1 MWLPTREA
9 AAPGSSPST
18 GDATAIDA
26 AIVEGYA
33 RPGTRAGPLGV
44 RGSARRDQGR
54 ALVARGEVWWV
65 EHPEAGRRPFLV
77 LTRQAA
83 IPVLNALL
91 AVPATR
97 TVRRIPTEVVLDT
110 DDGMPE
116 ECALSLDNL
125 TLVPKELFRTRITRL
140 SLERMTEVWRALGLA
155 SGCS

>member
-1 MWLPTREA
+1 MGIRR
-9 AAPGSSPST
+9 SP
-18 GDATAIDA
+18 
-26 AIVEGYA
+26 
-33 RPGTRAGPLGV
+33 
-44 RGSARRDQGR
+44 RRDQGR
-54 ALVARGEVWWV
+54 ALVARSEIWWV
-65 EHPEAGRRPFLV
+65 EHPDAGRRPFLV

-97 TVRRIPTEVVLDT
+97 TIRRIPTEVALDT
-110 DDGMPE
+110 GDGMPE

-140 SLERMTEVWRALGLA
+140 SVERMSEVCRALTLA